1 MITGVDYVFY
11 SNKKPFD
18 IEEDFVSL
26 LKMKWRECIIDEFE
40 RTDSRLDLFFAKDK
54 EMYSL
59 FDEIGYSLNDHGEG
73 CFMLVSSMLN
83 RLESKIKV

>member
-1 MITGVDYVFY
+1 MITGVDYVFTPI
-11 SNKKPFD
+11 KPFD

-59 FDEIGYSLNDHGEG
+59 L
-73 CFMLVSSMLN
+73 M
-83 RLESKIKV
+83 K